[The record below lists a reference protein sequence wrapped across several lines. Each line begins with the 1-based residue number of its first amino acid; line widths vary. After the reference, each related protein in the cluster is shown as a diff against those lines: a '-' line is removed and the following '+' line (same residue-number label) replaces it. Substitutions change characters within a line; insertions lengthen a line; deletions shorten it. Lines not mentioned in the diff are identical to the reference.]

1 MTTTRARRA
10 IVRSFE
16 THLLCNSRNFA
27 ADPGG
32 WPPTEASFDASRSA
46 MAVARR
52 RVASARRVADAARAI
67 GGSVDRSSHD
77 SSKRPIDRGH
87 VPLGAYATDVCV
99 EGGCFFE
106 WFFFGSLYV
115 DRVLVV

>member
-1 MTTTRARRA
+1 MTTRARDARSS
-10 IVRSFE
+10 RSFE

-32 WPPTEASFDASRSA
+32 WPPAEASFDASRSA
-46 MAVARR
+46 MVARR
-52 RVASARRVADAARAI
+52 RVASTRRVASRLERSI
-67 GGSVDRSSHD
+67 DRSSHD

-87 VPLGAYATDVCV
+87 VPLGAVWAIDVCV

-106 WFFFGSLYV
+106 
-115 DRVLVV
+115 